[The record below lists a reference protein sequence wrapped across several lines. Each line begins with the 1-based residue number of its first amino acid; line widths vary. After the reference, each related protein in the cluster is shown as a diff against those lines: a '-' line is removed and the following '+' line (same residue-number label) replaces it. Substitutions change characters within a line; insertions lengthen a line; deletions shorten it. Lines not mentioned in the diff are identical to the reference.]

1 MTKFEFAALAIPFTE
16 IESFVT
22 LNISLWR
29 DIFLKS

>member
-1 MTKFEFAALAIPFTE
+1 MTKFDFSTLAIPFTE

-29 DIFLKS
+29 DISLK